1 MRFDG
6 VRLGNKCL
14 CASLLEVVPW
24 QMSLCKCQFIKA
36 VPISW
41 VLDTCLTH
49 QLPLKVVP
57 SYPMQ
62 DCDEKCVQIDR
73 FVLWLSPLWG
83 SPPIHMQSWRDVP
96 RTLQLTGF
104 CPIYPHGSWKKPN
117 SFTQILFHTSRI
129 TLENNLW
136 HQQVT
141 EVLNKPRSA
150 AKVEMREE
158 GISQQVFEKMYQK
171 KDGTCRNVPW
181 AHLHFRHS
189 PGSVITAM
197 RLFFRMYSLY
207 LDIALCL
214 GKWNWSILKKI
225 SFIFSVV
232 PDGDTTQELYLE
244 KVSLSDDTIIVGTY
258 VLCWCVF

>member
-1 MRFDG
+1 
-6 VRLGNKCL
+6 
-14 CASLLEVVPW
+14 
-24 QMSLCKCQFIKA
+24 MSLCKCQFIKA

-73 FVLWLSPLWG
+73 FVLWLSPFWG

-129 TLENNLW
+129 TLEYNLW

-158 GISQQVFEKMYQK
+158 GISQQVFEKMYHKKGWHLQK
-171 KDGTCRNVPW
+171 C
-181 AHLHFRHS
+181 
-189 PGSVITAM
+189 AM
-197 RLFFRMYSLY
+197 STLTFQAFTRQYDYCNETLFFRMYSLY